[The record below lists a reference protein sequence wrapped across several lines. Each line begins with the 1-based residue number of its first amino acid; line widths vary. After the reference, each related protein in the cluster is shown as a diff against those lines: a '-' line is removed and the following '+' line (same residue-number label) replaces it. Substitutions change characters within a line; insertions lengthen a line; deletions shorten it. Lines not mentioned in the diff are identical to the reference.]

1 MSIKLTEE
9 QIKEAIVR
17 MNNSEEYLALSR
29 YFSRDSFLKILHFY
43 FPSFKLF
50 FLFFLSSLEISLC
63 MRYNI
68 KVSSYLHERRY
79 L

>member
-29 YFSRDSFLKILHFY
+29 YFSRDTF
-43 FPSFKLF
+43 
-50 FLFFLSSLEISLC
+50 
-63 MRYNI
+63 
-68 KVSSYLHERRY
+68 V
-79 L
+79 